1 MSVKTVSKDALRR
14 MEDSE
19 GLILQGCGGSLDEW
33 VDGINDMLTED
44 GILLDGS
51 KFHDCSTFEHDGV
64 TCLLFPFKEDVKLDT
79 VIRVYPG
86 ENPVWVVSNILRKI
100 VLLRLKTVLLCIFH
114 GGHSG
119 IGGNPFCG
127 RWLFQGEC
135 PGRELNPCNSF

>member
-19 GLILQGCGGSLDEW
+19 GLILQGCGGNLDEW

-64 TCLLFPFKEDVKLDT
+64 TCRLLSHIPRE
-79 VIRVYPG
+79 
-86 ENPVWVVSNILRKI
+86 
-100 VLLRLKTVLLCIFH
+100 VLSLPRRQ
-114 GGHSG
+114 SAQ
-119 IGGNPFCG
+119 GN
-127 RWLFQGEC
+127 
-135 PGRELNPCNSF
+135 